1 MVAVGLRWARKRLH
15 LTQAELAEAIGMQ
28 RNSITRMENGTT
40 PVMKHTELSVKY
52 LLLTRKGGKKHGNK

>member
-1 MVAVGLRWARKRLH
+1 LH

-40 PVMKHTELSVKY
+40 PVMKHTQISV
-52 LLLTRKGGKKHGNK
+52 THEKGREEAWQ